1 MSNEIPAGGLVAT
14 GHAGSGGAMVM
25 LALVGTTA
33 LVALGV
39 SRRRR

>member
-1 MSNEIPAGGLVAT
+1 MSSEILASGLVA

-25 LALVGTTA
+25 VAVVAAIA

-39 SRRRR
+39 SRLRR